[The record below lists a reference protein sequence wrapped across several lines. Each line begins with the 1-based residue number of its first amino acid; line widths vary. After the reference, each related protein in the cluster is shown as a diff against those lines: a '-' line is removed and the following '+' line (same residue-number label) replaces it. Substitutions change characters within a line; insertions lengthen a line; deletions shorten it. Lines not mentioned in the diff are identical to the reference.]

1 MADGSL
7 ERATDLL
14 ARMLSLPAEDRP
26 AFLDRECEGD
36 TDLRDLVTE
45 LADLDDD
52 AAAYFDE
59 LTDDIVA
66 VADLEIDSAARPAR
80 HVGPYVILE
89 SIGHGGMGAVFRA
102 RRVDGAFDHEVALK
116 LLHLDMETPQMR
128 ARFIAERQLLAH
140 LQHPN
145 IATLFDGGVTD
156 EGRPF
161 FAMELIDGQPV
172 TIHCAEQQLP
182 MEKVLGLML
191 DVIEA
196 VSYLHRNLVVHRD
209 LKPSNI
215 LVDRDGRVKLLDF
228 GIAKLLSEEPE
239 GGGFTR
245 TGEVLMTPSYAAPE
259 QRLGRPVTTAADVY
273 SLGIVLYELLTG
285 QRPTGTG
292 APAAPVDDELPNRPN
307 SILGRQ
313 DPSSADTDPHAHPVV
328 PWRRIDRDLETICLT
343 ALHPDPAL
351 RYPSA
356 EQFGQDIE
364 RFRQGL
370 PISARPSTFG
380 YRLGKLARR
389 HRTALIVAVG
399 VLALLA
405 AGMVREHGLRRSAE
419 LAKSEA
425 QLQAARAVAVTDF
438 LRDLLASANPMRAQ
452 GRDLTVAEVL
462 EQASERLDTDTELA
476 SQPELEAAIRQT
488 LGSTLTSLGRYETAL
503 PHLERAVDLRGGF
516 DAREPEALSAQAE
529 LAIVSQHLGRKEV
542 TESILKRVLEVRI
555 TDLGEEHPLVLTTMN
570 QLADLYWSLGRFEDV
585 ETLDRK
591 TLEIRRRVLDADHPD
606 ILKSLNGLATTL
618 FTRARYAGAAERF
631 DEALTVARR
640 TLGSSHPH
648 TITLANNL
656 AAAHLELGRN
666 REAADLLRDVVEAR
680 RRVLGDA
687 HHETA
692 MSIHNLGAALARLGE
707 YAEAEERF
715 LEAIAI
721 REQLPTGRKNV
732 LFSQSYLADTYRD
745 AGRFEDA
752 EALYVSTI
760 DRQRDALGADHGD
773 TLKTIAGFAMLR
785 ARQGDFETA
794 VGMLEELLSTLE
806 AQRGEGHPDT
816 IGNLTALAEIR
827 RLQGRPNEALS
838 LIRRAVDTGT
848 ASLGADHP
856 AVAEAIQEARRIE
869 EALGQDTAATGDDS
883 SS

>member
-26 AFLDRECEGD
+26 AFLDRECEDD

-245 TGEVLMTPSYAAPE
+245 TGEVLMTPNYAAPE

-292 APAAPVDDELPNRPN
+292 APAAPVEGRTPEPTQLHPWSAGSIVSGHRSPRPSGRAMASNRPRPRDHLPDRT
-307 SILGRQ
+307 SPGPRPSLSLRRTVRTGHRAIPAGTADQRSAQHLRLPPRQ
-313 DPSSADTDPHAHPVV
+313 
-328 PWRRIDRDLETICLT
+328 
-343 ALHPDPAL
+343 
-351 RYPSA
+351 
-356 EQFGQDIE
+356 
-364 RFRQGL
+364 
-370 PISARPSTFG
+370 ARPSTP
-380 YRLGKLARR
+380 
-389 HRTALIVAVG
+389 HRP
-399 VLALLA
+399 
-405 AGMVREHGLRRSAE
+405 
-419 LAKSEA
+419 
-425 QLQAARAVAVTDF
+425 D
-438 LRDLLASANPMRAQ
+438 
-452 GRDLTVAEVL
+452 
-462 EQASERLDTDTELA
+462 
-476 SQPELEAAIRQT
+476 
-488 LGSTLTSLGRYETAL
+488 
-503 PHLERAVDLRGGF
+503 RG
-516 DAREPEALSAQAE
+516 
-529 LAIVSQHLGRKEV
+529 
-542 TESILKRVLEVRI
+542 
-555 TDLGEEHPLVLTTMN
+555 
-570 QLADLYWSLGRFEDV
+570 
-585 ETLDRK
+585 
-591 TLEIRRRVLDADHPD
+591 RRR
-606 ILKSLNGLATTL
+606 
-618 FTRARYAGAAERF
+618 AG
-631 DEALTVARR
+631 
-640 TLGSSHPH
+640 
-648 TITLANNL
+648 
-656 AAAHLELGRN
+656 
-666 REAADLLRDVVEAR
+666 
-680 RRVLGDA
+680 
-687 HHETA
+687 
-692 MSIHNLGAALARLGE
+692 
-707 YAEAEERF
+707 
-715 LEAIAI
+715 
-721 REQLPTGRKNV
+721 PTGR
-732 LFSQSYLADTYRD
+732 RD
-745 AGRFEDA
+745 GP
-752 EALYVSTI
+752 
-760 DRQRDALGADHGD
+760 
-773 TLKTIAGFAMLR
+773 R
-785 ARQGDFETA
+785 ARASA
-794 VGMLEELLSTLE
+794 VG
-806 AQRGEGHPDT
+806 
-816 IGNLTALAEIR
+816 
-827 RLQGRPNEALS
+827 
-838 LIRRAVDTGT
+838 GT
-848 ASLGADHP
+848 
-856 AVAEAIQEARRIE
+856 R
-869 EALGQDTAATGDDS
+869 
-883 SS
+883 